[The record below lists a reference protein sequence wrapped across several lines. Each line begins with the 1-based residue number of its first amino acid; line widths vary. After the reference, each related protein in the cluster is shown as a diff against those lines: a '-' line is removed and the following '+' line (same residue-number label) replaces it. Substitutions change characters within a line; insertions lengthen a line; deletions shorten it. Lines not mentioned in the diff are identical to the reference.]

1 MMHVLGRPE
10 PSLPGPDS
18 VVTGAAWVQTVARPG
33 HPSRLVVEDIT
44 FAPGSHT
51 IWHSHPYGQLLIVTA
66 GAGWL
71 QTRGNPA
78 IPIRTGDTVWIEPT
92 EEHWH
97 GSAPDTVLRH
107 LSIQEHQD
115 GQEATLAEPLTPG
128 TYPPNP
134 LLTEELR
141 P

>member
-1 MMHVLGRPE
+1 MNVLGRPA
-10 PSLPGPDS
+10 PSLPGPAS
-18 VVTGAAWVQTVARPG
+18 VVTGAAWVQTVARPV

-44 FAPGSHT
+44 FAPNSHT

-78 IPIRTGDTVWIEPT
+78 ISIQTGDTAWIEPD

-97 GSAPDTVLRH
+97 GSAHDTMLRH
-107 LSIQEHQD
+107 LSIQEHRD
-115 GQEATLAEPLTPG
+115 GEDASLGESLAPG
-128 TYPPNP
+128 TYPPSP
-134 LLTEELR
+134 PLTEEPR

>member
-1 MMHVLGRPE
+1 MIA
-10 PSLPGPDS
+10 
-18 VVTGAAWVQTVARPG
+18 GAAWVQSIARPE
-33 HPSRLVVEDIT
+33 HPSRLVVEDVT

-51 IWHSHPYGQLLIVTA
+51 IWHSHPYGQLLIVTG

-78 IPIRTGDTVWIEPT
+78 VPIRTGDTVWIEPG

-97 GSAPDTVLRH
+97 GSAEDTMLRH
-107 LSIQEHQD
+107 LSIQEHLTGQD
-115 GQEATLAEPLTPG
+115 ASFAGSLLPG

-134 LLTEELR
+134 SLQKECR